1 MYMKTRT
8 TMTDHIND
16 MIRIKE
22 IIKSKNYDSDITE
35 TILESIEGCIEN
47 AKSHLMSERD
57 QMRRIYNQGGV
68 SAQDISSSVFF
79 DKEYNQEFDLL

>member
-1 MYMKTRT
+1 MKTRT

-68 SAQDISSSVFF
+68 SAQDISSSAFF
-79 DKEYNQEFDLL
+79 DEEYNQEFDLL

>member
-1 MYMKTRT
+1 MKTRT

>member
-1 MYMKTRT
+1 MKTRT

-16 MIRIKE
+16 MIRIQE

-68 SAQDISSSVFF
+68 SAQDISSSAFF
-79 DKEYNQEFDLL
+79 DEEYNQEFDLL

>member
-1 MYMKTRT
+1 MKTRT

-79 DKEYNQEFDLL
+79 DEEYNQEFDLL